1 MVSFYVGG
9 VAVRATFGFFLLAF
23 LFLLV
28 DSGGMALWMLAGCL
42 IHEGGHLMAMKLL
55 SVPVRRVE
63 LTAGGIHLRRGGE
76 SLSPGRELLVLAAGP
91 GINLLAA
98 FLLLLL
104 EQQGPSAVN
113 CALGLFHFLPARGL
127 DGGSIL
133 LICCQRLWGIE
144 KGGWV
149 AGIVF
154 WILWLGVLALLG
166 WAGSRRGFSLQTA
179 AWGLLAAALL
189 PLGR

>member
-42 IHEGGHLMAMKLL
+42 IHEGGH
-55 SVPVRRVE
+55 
-63 LTAGGIHLRRGGE
+63 RGRE

-166 WAGSRRGFSLQTA
+166 WAGSRSGFSLQTA